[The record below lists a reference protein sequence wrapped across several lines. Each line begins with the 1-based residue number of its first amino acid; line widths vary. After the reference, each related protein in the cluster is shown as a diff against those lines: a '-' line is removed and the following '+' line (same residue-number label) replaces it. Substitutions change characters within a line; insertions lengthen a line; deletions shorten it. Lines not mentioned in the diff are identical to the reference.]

1 MTRVEL
7 IRIAVYNAM
16 SEYIG
21 EWMSASQEIHDF
33 IMNEKNISY
42 FYDNIEK
49 IKEYRNLHKQF

>member
-16 SEYIG
+16 YEYIG
-21 EWMSASQEIHDF
+21 EWMSASPEIHDF